1 METNLVIRCRR
12 IQELDLALI
21 RHLIAEEGHRGRSH
35 LSRRLCELWD
45 WRQANGHYREIA
57 CRDLLRRLQV
67 RGLVALP
74 DPLGPS
80 RRAGYHNTFNPLP
93 AAAQVP
99 LTGVL
104 GPLRQGIEV
113 HRVTTPD
120 HRQVLKNLLGNY
132 HYLGYQQSTG
142 AHLDYL
148 TWYQE
153 RPIAAVSFGPAAW
166 KVTARDQYLGW
177 SAAQRQARLSW
188 IVNNNRF
195 LIPHW
200 VQVPHWASFVLSRCL
215 RRLRADWPAV
225 YGQDLAL
232 VETFIEQDRFP
243 GHCYAAANW
252 QCVGQSLGRGRN
264 DRFNQRAQPI
274 KNVWVYPLRPDFRQI
289 LRDPA

>member
-1 METNLVIRCRR
+1 METNVVIRCRR
-12 IQELDLALI
+12 IQEPDLALI
-21 RHLIAEEGHRGRSH
+21 RRLIAEEGHRGRSH

-74 DPLGPS
+74 APLGPS
-80 RRAGYHNTFNPLP
+80 RRAGYHNTFAPLP

-99 LTGVL
+99 LVGAL
-104 GPLRQGIEV
+104 GLLRQGIEV
-113 HRVTTPD
+113 HRVTTSAQ
-120 HRQVLKNLLGNY
+120 RQWLKNLLGNY
-132 HYLGYQQSTG
+132 HYLGYQQATG

-148 TWYQE
+148 AWYQA

-166 KVTARDQYLGW
+166 KVAARDQYLGW
-177 SAAQRQARLSW
+177 SVAQRQSRLSW

-200 VQVPHWASFVLSRCL
+200 VQVPHLASFVLSRCL

-232 VETFIEQDRFP
+232 VETFIEQDRFQ

-274 KNVWVYPLRPDFRQI
+274 KTVWVYPLRADFRQI